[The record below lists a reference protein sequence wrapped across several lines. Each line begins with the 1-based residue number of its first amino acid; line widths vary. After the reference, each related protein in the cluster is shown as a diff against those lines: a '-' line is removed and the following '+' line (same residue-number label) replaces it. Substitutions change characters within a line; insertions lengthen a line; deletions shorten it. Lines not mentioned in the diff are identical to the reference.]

1 MFTMMFGISKD
12 RFVYDYILSNQNSLQ
27 TTEKTKTKLRFKRH
41 GLYSYIVIS
50 LKPSKMIFV

>member
-27 TTEKTKTKLRFKRH
+27 TTEKNKDKITFQETWL
-41 GLYSYIVIS
+41 
-50 LKPSKMIFV
+50 IF